1 MNFLKFTKI
10 SISIIVHCFILTDA
24 LHTSD
29 QRFDAKSIHSD
40 ISTID
45 FNEFSVGRQT
55 IFIANNDPDS
65 QLLLHELLL
74 KRLSQ
79 ESLTTVMILSSWR
92 ELSQPTHIHLHNVNI
107 WCDATLTIT
116 TRARRWLRSA
126 NAQLFLVQT
135 NHSTIEKNRMIIE
148 SDELAKRLQLQVNVV
163 FVDEKKDDETFNTSI
178 TRILPAMSRQTLE
191 VVARNFE
198 PFVTIDEGKLI
209 GGLEVMLLET
219 IAERLGMQI
228 NYLSTVDAWT
238 TNG

>member
-1 MNFLKFTKI
+1 
-10 SISIIVHCFILTDA
+10 
-24 LHTSD
+24 
-29 QRFDAKSIHSD
+29 
-40 ISTID
+40 
-45 FNEFSVGRQT
+45 
-55 IFIANNDPDS
+55 
-65 QLLLHELLL
+65 
-74 KRLSQ
+74 
-79 ESLTTVMILSSWR
+79 
-92 ELSQPTHIHLHNVNI
+92 
-107 WCDATLTIT
+107 
-116 TRARRWLRSA
+116 
-126 NAQLFLVQT
+126 
-135 NHSTIEKNRMIIE
+135 MIIE